1 MNRERSVL
9 ITGAGSG
16 VGRGIAVACADAGM
30 AVVVASPRD
39 NGAETVALIE
49 ARGGRARWIA
59 CDVTKRDDVERAVSS
74 VDNLDAFVHNAA
86 SRRSSE
92 AGRLE
97 DLDDDTWDA
106 HASVSL
112 RGAFYAA
119 QAALPKLRES
129 RGRFVMLTSA
139 AGMEASPTRPGY
151 SIVKGALRGLG
162 KSLAREW
169 GPLGVTV
176 TLVSPL
182 AATDAM
188 DEAMRVDPT
197 LAARLTSRI
206 PLQRFGDPA
215 DDIGRV
221 VAFLCSDAASYITG
235 QTVVVDGGRFMGL

>member
-1 MNRERSVL
+1 VNRARTV
-9 ITGAGSG
+9 IVTGAGAG
-16 VGRGIAVACADAGM
+16 VGRGIALACGDAGM
-30 AVVVASPRD
+30 VVIIASPGD
-39 NGAETVALIE
+39 NGAETASLIE
-49 ARGGRARWIA
+49 ARGGRARWVT
-59 CDVTKRDDVERAVSS
+59 CDVTERDDLERAVAS
-74 VDNLDAFVHNAA
+74 VDDLDAFVHNAA

-97 DLDDDTWDA
+97 DVDAETWDA

-119 QAALPKLRES
+119 QAALPKLRAS
-129 RGRFVMLTSA
+129 RGRFVLLTSA
-139 AGMEASPTRPGY
+139 AGMEASPTRPAY

-169 GPLGVTV
+169 GPFGVSV
-176 TLVSPL
+176 AMVSPL

-188 DEAMRVDPT
+188 DAAMRADPT
-197 LAARLTSRI
+197 LEARLTSRI

-215 DDIGRV
+215 ADIGRV
-221 VAFLCSDAASYITG
+221 VAFLCSDAASYVTG

>member
-1 MNRERSVL
+1 MNRERWAIV
-9 ITGAGSG
+9 TGAGAG
-16 VGRGIAVACADAGM
+16 VGRGIALACADAGM

-49 ARGGRARWIA
+49 ARGGRARWVA
-59 CDVTKRDDVERAVSS
+59 CDVTERDDLVRAVAA
-74 VDNLDAFVHNAA
+74 VEDLDAFVHNAA
-86 SRRSSE
+86 SHRSSE

-97 DLDDDTWDA
+97 DVDDETWDA

-119 QAALPKLRES
+119 QSALPKLRAS
-129 RGRFVMLTSA
+129 RGCFVLLTSA
-139 AGMEASPTRPGY
+139 AGMEASPTRPAY

-169 GPLGVTV
+169 GPLGVSV
-176 TLVSPL
+176 TMVSPL

-188 DEAMRVDPT
+188 EEAMRADPT
-197 LAARLTSRI
+197 LQARLTSRI

-215 DDIGRV
+215 ADIGRV